1 MVRANSSGHRLMRL
15 LLAVIAA
22 VLALAAPAA
31 AAQLSAGCGRPAGE
45 PPIRYEI
52 GGRERQ
58 AIVAVPKGYDPATAH
73 ALVVAFHG
81 RTSTN
86 AQVRSYFGLEAAASR
101 PTLYVYPAALTDKS
115 DAFAWYDP
123 GDASAKL
130 RDFVF
135 FDAILERMGRS
146 YCLDLDAVF
155 VVGHSLGASFAN
167 SLACARA
174 DRIRGLASV
183 AGGIYPSRCGSE
195 VAVLLLHNP
204 ADKAV
209 PISQGLRARE
219 VLLGDP
225 LELHDTTESRL
236 GAFDCEEYRA
246 GADPLLWC
254 PYHQSTTRR
263 GSYYPHLWPSGANV
277 ITMSFFAKLED
288 RPLSRLV
295 SRPPQS

>member
-1 MVRANSSGHRLMRL
+1 MRFF
-15 LLAVIAA
+15 LAVIFA
-22 VLALAAPAA
+22 VLGFAAAGE
-31 AAQLSAGCGRPAGE
+31 AAQLSPGCGRAAAA
-45 PPIRYEI
+45 PPTRYEVD
-52 GGRERQ
+52 GRERH
-58 AIVAVPKGYDPATAH
+58 AIVAVPASYDASTAH

-86 AQVRSYFGLEAAASR
+86 AKVQSYFGLEAAGSQ
-101 PTLYVYPAALTDKS
+101 PTIYVYPAGLTDKS
-115 DAFAWYDP
+115 GVFAWYDR
-123 GDASAKL
+123 GDSPAKL
-130 RDFVF
+130 RDFAF
-135 FDAILERMGRS
+135 FDAILDRMGET

-183 AGGIYPSRCGSE
+183 AGGIYPTRCGSE

-209 PISQGLRARE
+209 PISEGLRARE

-225 LELHDTTESRL
+225 LELHEMAESRL
-236 GAFDCEEYRA
+236 GVFDCEEYRA

-254 PYHQSTTRR
+254 PYYESKTRR
-263 GSYYPHLWPSGANV
+263 GSYYPHLWPSGANQV
-277 ITMSFFAKLED
+277 IMAFFARLDD
-288 RPLSRLV
+288 RPLTPLV

>member
-1 MVRANSSGHRLMRL
+1 MRL
-15 LLAVIAA
+15 LLTACFA
-22 VLALAAPAA
+22 VLWSAVAAH
-31 AAQLSAGCGRPAGE
+31 AAQLSPGCNTAPSAAPTLYEVAGHQ
-45 PPIRYEI
+45 
-52 GGRERQ
+52 RQ
-58 AIVAVPKGYDPATAH
+58 AIVAVPQDYHPTRAH

-81 RTSTN
+81 RTSNN
-86 AQVRSYFGLEAAASR
+86 AKVRSYFALEDAASQ
-101 PTLYVYPAALTDKS
+101 PTIYVYPAALRDSSGVST
-115 DAFAWYDP
+115 WYDR
-123 GDASAKL
+123 GDPTAKL
-130 RDFVF
+130 RDFAF
-135 FDAILERMGRS
+135 FDAILDRMGRT

-209 PISQGLRARE
+209 PISEGLRARE

-225 LELHDTTESRL
+225 LELHEMAESRL
-236 GAFDCEEYRA
+236 GVFDCEEYRA

-254 PYHQSTTRR
+254 PYHESKTRR
-263 GSYYPHLWPSGANV
+263 GSYYPHLWPSGANRV
-277 ITMSFFAKLED
+277 IMAFFGRLED
-288 RPLSRLV
+288 RPLTPLV